1 MEAKLFALKI
11 ESLKADKKKLEAQMA
26 DSATVVS
33 ELEAARVKVK
43 QLKKKV
49 RHEAE
54 NRKEQ
59 ICALQEKVM
68 KLQDVEKKALET
80 LHNQEK
86 KLLEVESDAHTKV
99 QRIAE
104 LEIEAEELRSCNNS
118 LRTEN
123 SELAQRLEYVQII
136 ATSVLDD
143 EEMEALV
150 AEAERLRKQNAD
162 MAKEIEQLRSHRCSD
177 AEELVYLRWVN
188 ACLRYELRNYQPDPD
203 KTVAR
208 DLSKTLSPKS
218 EERAKQLILEY
229 ARREE
234 EGVGPHSGSS
244 KRSSSS
250 QASFFT
256 PTEDTSICS
265 LTPTTH
271 KAHTS
276 GKRKVFGK
284 MMRLLRG
291 KHKSRSSSSQGSF
304 DRSKHFQEDEEEEEE
319 EEEGGMSRK
328 GLAHQESFRT
338 PELVK
343 YADALKEGRNLPSSR
358 GSRRSAS
365 FGSLA

>member
-43 QLKKKV
+43 QLKKKL

-54 NRKEQ
+54 NTKEQ
-59 ICALQEKVM
+59 VCALQEKYM
-68 KLQDVEKKALET
+68 KLQNVEKKALET

-162 MAKEIEQLRSHRCSD
+162 MEKEIEQLRSHRCSD

-244 KRSSSS
+244 ERSSSS

-265 LTPTTH
+265 STPTTH

-291 KHKSRSSSSQGSF
+291 KHKSSSSSQGSF
-304 DRSKHFQEDEEEEEE
+304 GGSKHFQEVEEEG
-319 EEEGGMSRK
+319 EEGGMSRK